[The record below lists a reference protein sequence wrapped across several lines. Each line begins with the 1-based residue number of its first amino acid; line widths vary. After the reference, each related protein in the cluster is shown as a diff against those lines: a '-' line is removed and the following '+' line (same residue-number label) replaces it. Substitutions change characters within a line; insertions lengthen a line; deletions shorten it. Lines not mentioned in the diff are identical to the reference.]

1 MPGYRSLPRVPG
13 LVLLM
18 VMALAPLMLAQSRA
32 GRTTVFEGAR
42 LIIGDDSPV
51 IESGVLVVQGGKITA
66 VGATGAVTV
75 PAGAT
80 HVNLKGRTVMPAMVN
95 AHVHIGYEGYTSWS
109 VKNYTPDNVL
119 DHLKRQAYY
128 GIAATQSVGSSP
140 TEAALTFE
148 RDQRAGKFAVASRFF
163 FMPGMAPPGGGPDAI
178 LIKATNE
185 NHSVYEV
192 TTGAE
197 ARAAVQGMAAKGIK
211 NVKIWVDD
219 RRGTYPKMT
228 PEVYNAVIAE
238 AHARNMLVQA
248 HAIQMADQKAVVRA
262 GADVLVHTVQNEPI
276 DEELMALLREK
287 KPYWTTVI
295 GLGDRSEACNN
306 DPFVDATYPKETLDE
321 IHAKDCAPPAPTA
334 ANREVILANNL
345 PKYLANGARLVLG
358 TDAGI
363 DARHAFG
370 WADHHELTRWV
381 RSGVKPAE
389 AIIAATSRPAA
400 LLGIQDLGTLAA
412 GKSADFIVLMANPLE
427 DINNTRRIDAVY
439 MDGVALD
446 RPAMAKT
453 FRHEAAGEKKR

>member
-1 MPGYRSLPRVPG
+1 MPGFRSLLRVPG
-13 LVLLM
+13 IVLALLT
-18 VMALAPLMLAQSRA
+18 ATSLAPLLLTAQSRT
-32 GRTTVFEGAR
+32 GRVTAFEGAR
-42 LIIGDDSPV
+42 LIIGDSSPV
-51 IESGVLVVQGGKITA
+51 IESGVVVVENGKITA

-95 AHVHIGYEGYTSWS
+95 AHVHIGYEGYTSWGA
-109 VKNYTPDNVL
+109 KNYTPENVL

-140 TEAALTFE
+140 TEAALAFE
-148 RDQRAGKFAVASRFF
+148 RDQRAGRFPVASRFL

-185 NHSVYEV
+185 LRAVYEV

-197 ARAAVQGMAAKGIK
+197 ARAAVQGMASRGIH

-248 HAIQMADQKAVVRA
+248 HAIQMTDQKAVVRA

-276 DEELMALLREK
+276 DAELMALLRER

-306 DPFVDATYPKETLDE
+306 DPFIDATYPKETLDE
-321 IHAKDCAPPAPTA
+321 IRAKDCAPLAPTA

-345 PKYLANGARLVLG
+345 PKY
-358 TDAGI
+358 
-363 DARHAFG
+363 
-370 WADHHELTRWV
+370 
-381 RSGVKPAE
+381 
-389 AIIAATSRPAA
+389 
-400 LLGIQDLGTLAA
+400 
-412 GKSADFIVLMANPLE
+412 
-427 DINNTRRIDAVY
+427 
-439 MDGVALD
+439 
-446 RPAMAKT
+446 
-453 FRHEAAGEKKR
+453 